1 MKKVILLIAILFV
14 TSNLWA
20 HSPKKLEL
28 IYAKGTKELS
38 IKAAHKVKDVK
49 KHYISYVL
57 ITLNGEEIKKVEYT
71 EQTSKKSFTVK
82 IPLDAKVGDIIE
94 VTAKCNKLG
103 RKTGTLKI
111 N

>member
-1 MKKVILLIAILFV
+1 MKKAILFIV
-14 TSNLWA
+14 VVFVASTLWA

-28 IYAKGTKELS
+28 KYSKVSKELS
-38 IKAAHKVKDVK
+38 IKAPHKVKDVK

-57 ITLNGEEIKKVEYT
+57 IKLNGEEKKKIEYT

-82 IPLDAKVGDIIE
+82 IPLDAKVDDAIE

-103 RKTGTLKI
+103 KKTGTLKV